1 MRDTIADL
9 YEGEGRRG
17 KLFRAAMF
25 VFDIA
30 TIAYFLL
37 TATATLTAGLLAV
50 DAVIGLVV
58 LADVAARFRIA
69 GNGWRFFLSF
79 STLADLVVVAS
90 VAAPLVA
97 GSNLG
102 FLRVLRVIRLVRTF
116 RVAEQLDDL
125 FGRAN
130 LNTRVSVAALNL
142 LAFVFVATSIVW
154 VVEHDRNP
162 ELDTLV
168 DALYF
173 TVTTLTTTGYGDITL
188 EDRTG
193 RMLTIFMMVF
203 GVGFFLQLLQAIYRP
218 NKAQVTCTRC
228 GLRLHDH
235 DASHCKHC
243 GNTIYIETE
252 GET

>member
-168 DALYF
+168 DALE
-173 TVTTLTTTGYGDITL
+173 L
-188 EDRTG
+188 
-193 RMLTIFMMVF
+193 
-203 GVGFFLQLLQAIYRP
+203 
-218 NKAQVTCTRC
+218 C
-228 GLRLHDH
+228 HDLF
-235 DASHCKHC
+235 A
-243 GNTIYIETE
+243 
-252 GET
+252 